1 MPIQHLFLYRTSVIL
16 TVLFLC
22 NMWTGYGILFLVP
35 DMMSHGYCSMS
46 EWFDVIYITE
56 NGCINYTRVRIFF
69 FFFVFFFFFFLN
81 RQPTQTPLSLLWGT
95 RIAKGGADPN
105 PPRWTWRHPLLCLS
119 VSELDAFTPPGLLRG
134 DATVSTP
141 TLDAQHE
148 CTSSSVLGGI
158 RSQPLSVL

>member
-1 MPIQHLFLYRTSVIL
+1 MVSKVRNFWLCVFSGVVATTLILNFTLYLAVGRGKGHKFQPIRSEKR
-16 TVLFLC
+16 VL
-22 NMWTGYGILFLVP
+22 
-35 DMMSHGYCSMS
+35 S
-46 EWFDVIYITE
+46 
-56 NGCINYTRVRIFF
+56 
-69 FFFVFFFFFFLN
+69 FFFFFFFFFN

-141 TLDAQHE
+141 TLDFQVWAGSHQVKVMQNKKE
-148 CTSSSVLGGI
+148 I
-158 RSQPLSVL
+158 